1 MRRALVPA
9 IPARSIL
16 AGPVLAGLCATLIGV
31 GLQRFAY
38 SPLLPVMVTARW
50 LTPGQ
55 AGALGGANFAGYL
68 VGALAAGWTGSLLG
82 VRRALRGA
90 MVVAAL
96 CFLLCAYRGGLF
108 WLLPWRTLAGVAG
121 GTLMVLAGPAVQVS
135 VPAEQRPRAG
145 GVMFAG
151 VGSGIAIGAAIVPL
165 LLPWG
170 VAATWL
176 MLALTTAALAVLA
189 WRRVPDVAPP
199 ADPGL
204 PRLPRAAWMLILSY
218 AVSAAAITPHM
229 LFWPDFIAR
238 GLGWGVRAGSVG
250 WLGFGLA
257 AMVGPSL
264 FSALAVRFGIVTAYR
279 ASLAV
284 QGLAALLPVLLH
296 TLPVLVLSTLL
307 AGSSAVGATT
317 LMIPAGRQLAGDRAA
332 AIWRLGTA
340 AWGAA
345 QTATGFALA
354 AVLAATGS
362 HLPLFGL
369 GAAAG
374 LLAALLVPKNRG
386 GAGWV
391 VGAAP
396 EVPRPAT
403 PGGGAP
409 RIGRES

>member
-1 MRRALVPA
+1 MRR
-9 IPARSIL
+9 PARGRIVS
-16 AGPVLAGLCATLIGV
+16 GPILAGLCATLIGV

-38 SPLLPVMVTARW
+38 SPLLPVMVAARW

-68 VGALAAGWTGSLLG
+68 AGALAAGWTGRLLG
-82 VRRALRGA
+82 VGRALRGA
-90 MVVAAL
+90 MAVAAL
-96 CFLLCAYRGGLF
+96 CFLLCAHRGGLA

-121 GTLMVLAGPAVQVS
+121 GTLMVLAGPAVQIA

-151 VGSGIAIGAAIVPL
+151 VGGGIAIGAAIVPL

-176 MLALTTAALAVLA
+176 ALAASAAALSLLA
-189 WRRVPDVAPP
+189 WRHVPDVAPP
-199 ADPGL
+199 PDPGL

-218 AVSAAAITPHM
+218 AVSAVAITPHM
-229 LFWPDFIAR
+229 LFWPDFLAR
-238 GLGWGVRAGSVG
+238 GLGYGATIGALG

-257 AMVGPSL
+257 AILGPGL
-264 FSALAVRFGIVTAYR
+264 FSALAIRFGTVKVYR
-279 ASLAV
+279 ASVAI

-296 TLPVLVLSTLL
+296 AVPVLVLSTLL
-307 AGSSAVGATT
+307 AGGSAVGATT
-317 LMIPAGRQLAGDRAA
+317 LIIPAGWDIAGERAP

-345 QTATGFALA
+345 QTVAGFALA
-354 AVLAATGS
+354 AMLAATGS
-362 HLPLFGL
+362 HLPLFAL
-369 GAAAG
+369 GAVAG
-374 LLAALLVPKNRG
+374 LLAALLVPKEGRRRM
-386 GAGWV
+386 

-396 EVPRPAT
+396 KVPRPAT

>member
-1 MRRALVPA
+1 MSPLRAGRVPV
-9 IPARSIL
+9 
-16 AGPVLAGLCATLIGV
+16 GPMLAGLCATLIGV

-38 SPLLPVMVTARW
+38 SPLLPVMVAARW
-50 LTPGQ
+50 LSPGA

-68 VGALAAGWTGSLLG
+68 VGALAAGWTGRLCG

-96 CFLLCAYRGGLF
+96 CFLLCAHDGGLL

-135 VPAEQRPRAG
+135 VPPAQRPRAG

-176 MLALTTAALAVLA
+176 VLAATAAVLA
-189 WRRVPDVAPP
+189 LLAWRHVPDVAAP

-204 PRLPRAAWMLILSY
+204 PRLPPTAWRLILSY

-229 LFWPDFIAR
+229 LFWPDYLAR
-238 GLGWGVRAGSVG
+238 GLGYGADIGAFG

-257 AMVGPSL
+257 AMVGPML
-264 FSALAVRFGIVTAYR
+264 FSSLAIRFGTITAYR
-279 ASLAV
+279 ASVAA
-284 QGLAALLPVLLH
+284 QGVAALLPVLLH
-296 TLPVLVLSTLL
+296 AVPVLVVSTLL

-317 LMIPAGRQLAGDRAA
+317 LVIPAGRELAGERAP

-345 QTATGFALA
+345 QTVTGFALA
-354 AVLAATGS
+354 ALLAATGS
-362 HLPLFGL
+362 HVPLFAL

-374 LLAALLVPKNRG
+374 LLAALLVPKKGG
-386 GAGWV
+386 GAG
-391 VGAAP
+391 
-396 EVPRPAT
+396 
-403 PGGGAP
+403 
-409 RIGRES
+409 

>member
-1 MRRALVPA
+1 MVRRRPA
-9 IPARSIL
+9 GCIL
-16 AGPVLAGLCATLIGV
+16 AGPVLAGLCATLLGV

-38 SPLLPVMVTARW
+38 SPLLPVMVAAHW
-50 LTPGQ
+50 LTPGA

-68 VGALAAGWTGSLLG
+68 AGALAAGWTGRLLG

-90 MVVAAL
+90 MAVAAF
-96 CFLLCAYRGGLF
+96 CFLLCAHDGGLL
-108 WLLPWRTLAGVAG
+108 WLLPWRTLAGIAG

-135 VPAEQRPRAG
+135 VPAAQRPRAG

-170 VAATWL
+170 VAATWMVL
-176 MLALTTAALAVLA
+176 AATASALALLA
-189 WRRVPDVAPP
+189 WRHVPDVAAP

-204 PRLPRAAWMLILSY
+204 PRLPRAAWRLILSY
-218 AVSAAAITPHM
+218 AVSAVAITPHM

-238 GLGWGVRAGSVG
+238 GLGWGVRAGSLA

-257 AMVGPSL
+257 AILGPGL
-264 FSALAVRFGIVTAYR
+264 FSALAIRFGTVAAYR
-279 ASLAV
+279 LSVAV
-284 QGLAALLPVLLH
+284 QGLAALLPVLLPAV
-296 TLPVLVLSTLL
+296 PVLALSTLL
-307 AGSSAVGATT
+307 AGSSALGATT
-317 LMIPAGRQLAGDRAA
+317 LMIPAGRELAGDQAP

-354 AVLAATGS
+354 ALLAATGS
-362 HLPLFGL
+362 HRPLFAL

-374 LLAALLVPKNRG
+374 LLAALLVPQKRG
-386 GAGWV
+386 GA
-391 VGAAP
+391 
-396 EVPRPAT
+396 E
-403 PGGGAP
+403 
-409 RIGRES
+409 

>member
-1 MRRALVPA
+1 M
-9 IPARSIL
+9 L
-16 AGPVLAGLCATLIGV
+16 AGPILVGLCATLLGV

-50 LTPGQ
+50 LSPGA
-55 AGALGGANFAGYL
+55 AGTLGGANFAGYL
-68 VGALAAGWTGSLLG
+68 VGALAAGWTGRLFG
-82 VRRALRGA
+82 VRRSLRGA
-90 MVVAAL
+90 MAVAAL
-96 CFLLCAYRGGLF
+96 CFLLCAHDGGLL
-108 WLLPWRTLAGVAG
+108 WLLPWRTLAGIAG

-135 VPAEQRPRAG
+135 VPASLRPRAG

-151 VGSGIAIGAAIVPL
+151 VGGGIVIGAAIVPL
-165 LLPWG
+165 LLPCG

-176 MLALTTAALAVLA
+176 VLAATAAALTLLA
-189 WRRVPDVAPP
+189 WRHVPDVTAPP
-199 ADPGL
+199 DPGL
-204 PRLPRAAWMLILSY
+204 PRLSPAAWRLILSY

-229 LFWPDFIAR
+229 LFWPDYLAR
-238 GLGWGVRAGSVG
+238 GLGYGAAIGAFG
-250 WLGFGLA
+250 WFGFGLA
-257 AMVGPSL
+257 AMVGPAL
-264 FSALAVRFGIVTAYR
+264 FSGLAIRFGIITAYR
-279 ASLAV
+279 ASVAI

-296 TLPVLVLSTLL
+296 GVPVLVLSTLL

-317 LMIPAGRQLAGDRAA
+317 LVIPAGRELAGERAP

-345 QTATGFALA
+345 QTLTGFALA
-354 AVLAATGS
+354 ALLAATGS
-362 HLPLFGL
+362 HLPLFAL
-369 GAAAG
+369 GAGAG

-386 GAGWV
+386 GAGWMD
-391 VGAAP
+391 GAAP